1 MVIYRERSALRTARF
16 LEEEAL
22 PPPNRLMLGST
33 LVLLEDH
40 AAFLDFPFLF
50 LSSSHFL
57 NSPRREDEEEEEDE
71 VERLRLDIFFT
82 SSLLRSKLCF
92 NDLKFVAEELEFR
105 FCNSSARSRSF
116 LFFIRS
122 ERLRAFF
129 FDSRFFNQVST
140 CVFFVCLDIAPAV
153 EYTVLEG

>member
-50 LSSSHFL
+50 LFLSSSHFL
-57 NSPRREDEEEEEDE
+57 NSSRREDEEEEEDE
-71 VERLRLDIFFT
+71 VERLRLDIFFA

-92 NDLKFVAEELEFR
+92 NDLRV
-105 FCNSSARSRSF
+105 NWS
-116 LFFIRS
+116 
-122 ERLRAFF
+122 
-129 FDSRFFNQVST
+129 
-140 CVFFVCLDIAPAV
+140 
-153 EYTVLEG
+153 